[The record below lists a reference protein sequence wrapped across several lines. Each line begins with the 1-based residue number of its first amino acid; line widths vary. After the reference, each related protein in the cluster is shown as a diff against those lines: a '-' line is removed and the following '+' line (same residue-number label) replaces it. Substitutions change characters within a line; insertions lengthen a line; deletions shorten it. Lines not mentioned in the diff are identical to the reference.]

1 MKYFSM
7 LVVMTASTLLLFSC
21 NAADET
27 PQLEWRDGWVRAL
40 PPGSSMTAAYGEI
53 WNTSQETIILDAFD
67 SNAFASVSMH
77 QSIIEEGVSRMQ
89 QQVNVQIAAG
99 EMLQLQPG
107 GMHLMLMGA
116 DRNVVAGGEIVI
128 AVISGGQRFLFN
140 LPVEAR

>member
-7 LVVMTASTLLLFSC
+7 LVVTTASTLLLFSC
-21 NAADET
+21 NAADEVL
-27 PQLEWRDGWVRAL
+27 QLEWRDGWVRAL

-77 QSIIEEGVSRMQ
+77 QSIIEDGVSRMQ
-89 QQVNVQIAAG
+89 QQVNVRIAAG

-128 AVISGGQRFLFN
+128 TVTSGGQRFLFN